1 MLKSYSN
8 PILPWKQSFWT
19 PQIRSPGH
27 QWRRDR
33 LGGRCFHIGAGGVL
47 TAEFWLHREKCR
59 LPPKKKE
66 REREK
71 ESRQISPNVIIWH
84 PTSTKIHQT
93 LVFNSETWQPGGLRS
108 GWDVFFTRSDN
119 LPKLCFSVLVAYV
132 LNHVTLWLCQNSYW
146 KWPIEIVDL
155 PIQNGDFQ

>member
-19 PQIRSPGH
+19 PQNPIAGSPVTTRPPRRTVLPHRRRRRPHRRILTSPGKVSV
-27 QWRRDR
+27 
-33 LGGRCFHIGAGGVL
+33 A
-47 TAEFWLHREKCR
+47 
-59 LPPKKKE
+59 PKKE

-155 PIQNGDFQ
+155 PIENGDFP